1 MKKERKLSSKKIL
14 ALCFFGLALIFSG
27 IFAGKVAIN
36 YNLSDYLDDS
46 TETKIALKINDEE
59 FGATG
64 NLQVMVKNVDE
75 NKAEEIYYVLKDID
89 HVSNVNFDKYD
100 TNYFKDNNALYVI
113 IIDGDDYSGNAK
125 AVVKD
130 IKVALVSYGEVEYA
144 GTTIEKQSLQEAITS
159 QMVYIL
165 IVAVL
170 LVAGV
175 LLLTSQSWIEPILL
189 LLSCGV
195 AILINKGTNIF
206 FGNISYIT
214 NSISSILQLALS
226 IDYSIVL
233 LHEYRERKKTISNKD
248 EAMKESIKAVIRP
261 ISASS
266 LTTIAGLLA
275 LLFMSFHIGFDIG
288 IVLMKGII
296 ISVITSL
303 TLLPVL
309 TLLFDGILT
318 KTKKK
323 AICPPGKPFASFAIK
338 GRKFI
343 APLSLVLICTCGY
356 LQTKTPYVFT
366 DTKSE
371 NAKILN
377 VFGQNNTV
385 VVLYKNQDDSSKKE
399 TELIKKINDY
409 HKENGEK
416 VLTSYTSY
424 NNTVEEEYDIKRI
437 SQKIEMSEYESSLL
451 MSMYQLYKN
460 PEETKMSFSSF
471 VDYTYSLIRNDEDA
485 KEIADEEIVET
496 LKTIIK
502 VDYILN
508 SDFSDEE
515 FYAAISSLDGNEI
528 TLFSIKQIYG
538 TYFYEEE
545 NKVDLKTMLDFTILS
560 SQSSEMSSFFD
571 TDAVTKLESL
581 SEGIVSFNT
590 NMDQELSK
598 EQFQGYMYSQYGT
611 YLSEEEL
618 NQIYSGY
625 YLSKGEEEKE
635 TIPFLPLMKF
645 LISSQIVTDET
656 AIATIGEYDLLYQ
669 AIHSSY
675 SYKEFIPAL
684 RNIASALT
692 GNEVEVNA
700 IDEAIEQIY
709 IVFFR
714 EVMKNKYGKINGETL
729 IDYILKTSK
738 TNPVISSQL
747 TDDSLDKLED
757 MLTIGKYLDDTSC
770 YSYKEM
776 YKLMETLKGEI
787 RSTSFS
793 ESLDEAKISGTYIK
807 YLQNTSFERTSTI
820 KACDLLNFVKANMN
834 TNSLLSSKIDEVK
847 KGKID
852 EASDDINRATALL
865 RGENYSRM
873 LLSLNL
879 SNGGEETTSF
889 VKYLEGEVKNIFGE
903 DAHITGEIV
912 STYDLQSSFD
922 HDNLFITIFT
932 IVSIFIIVML
942 TFFSLSLPTLLVL
955 IIQGAVF
962 ISMSTQ
968 ILSSGVFFMSYII
981 VTCILMGATI
991 DYGILL
997 SNSYIENR
1005 ATFDKKESLERAME
1019 SAMPTIFTSGLILIL
1034 CGFVISIIST
1044 QSSISTVGLLIG
1056 IGGICSV
1063 SMILLALPSLLY
1075 LLDGFVLKLT
1085 MKKELTLPW
1094 KKKDHMNE

>member
-46 TETKIALKINDEE
+46 TETKIALKINNEE

-75 NKAEEIYYVLKDID
+75 EKAEEIYYVLKDID

-113 IIDGDDYSGNAK
+113 IIDGDDYSENAK

-144 GTTIEKQSLQEAITS
+144 GTAIEKQSLQEAITS

-288 IVLMKGII
+288 IVLMKGIL

-323 AICPPGKPFASFAIK
+323 VICPPGKPFASFAIK

-409 HKENGEK
+409 NKENGEK

-424 NNTVEEEYDIKRI
+424 SNTVEEEYDIKRI

-471 VDYTYSLIRNDEDA
+471 VDYTYSLIGNDEDA

-515 FYAAISSLDGNEI
+515 FYAAISSLDGSEI

-571 TDAVTKLESL
+571 TDTVTKLESL

-714 EVMKNKYGKINGETL
+714 EVMKNEYGKINGETL
-729 IDYILKTSK
+729 IDYIIKTSK

-776 YKLMETLKGEI
+776 YKLMGTLKSEI

-834 TNSLLSSKIDEVK
+834 TNSLLSSKIDEAK
-847 KGKID
+847 KSKID

-1085 MKKELTLPW
+1085 MKKKLTLPW